1 MTSQCWIMNLF
12 SSKCDSKLF
21 CLQNIDLS
29 WIKPPHGLLFY
40 ESISAYALR
49 NHKLFQCSMPTFPNV
64 IAPKAIEIIAVYK
77 LANDDEP
84 LGLQACLYKWIRIR
98 IQILISAA
106 TDTRTLTHRSNEIYA
121 YKGMRRI
128 DLRNFN
134 LVASLVKFPNISAIA
149 LLLSIVC
156 GVCARSTFLPLLHRF
171 ADCCVCNLVLSI
183 AYLPGNYCAINAGL
197 RKFLIAF

>member
-1 MTSQCWIMNLF
+1 MLNNEFIFLEMRFKNILFAKYRFELNKTTAWFAFLRINLSIHITQPQALPVLNANF
-12 SSKCDSKLF
+12 SKCYRSKGH
-21 CLQNIDLS
+21 
-29 WIKPPHGLLFY
+29 W
-40 ESISAYALR
+40 
-49 NHKLFQCSMPTFPNV
+49 NHCS
-64 IAPKAIEIIAVYK
+64 VYK

-84 LGLQACLYKWIRIR
+84 LGLPGTSLQMNPNPNPNSHIGCYRHS
-98 IQILISAA
+98 Q
-106 TDTRTLTHRSNEIYA
+106 TCTHRSNEIYA